1 MSLSVGI
8 VGLPN
13 VGKSTLFN
21 AVLKRQSSF
30 VPLSGTSED
39 RQAKDIAQVGNFP
52 FTTINPNVGVVDV
65 VDKRLDKLADLV
77 EKNEGK
83 RPPIVYA
90 TIQFVDIAGLVEG
103 ANKGEGLGNQFLAN
117 IREVDM
123 ILQVVRDFTDP
134 EIIREHSKNPDVD
147 SDVINNELILKDIE
161 SIDKKLKVI
170 KSVKSKER
178 EILDT
183 YSTHLNKGTLAY
195 DLRDQ
200 FEQKDYIE
208 FIKPLFL
215 LTDKEMIYVFNV
227 DESDLRLRIRI
238 DRHSDPELAEREESS
253 PSAGLDPSP
262 DERDQGDHN
271 KYKGKPVIY
280 INAKLESE
288 LSSLSSEDQKAYLKD
303 LGIEESGL
311 DKITRLCFEKLGLIS
326 FLTAG
331 VKETRAWEVERGS
344 TAVEAAGRIHTDFI
358 KNFIKAEIISYNDYV
373 QCGTKLAARGL
384 GKLRL
389 EGKDYIVQDGD
400 VIEFKI
406 GS

>member
-227 DESDLRLRIRI
+227 DESDLRLKTPSLR
-238 DRHSDPELAEREESS
+238 AERSN
-253 PSAGLDPSP
+253 LD
-262 DERDQGDHN
+262 RDQSIPKGIN
-271 KYKGKPVIY
+271 EMYKDRPVIY
-280 INAKLESE
+280 ISAKLESE

-358 KNFIKAEIISYNDYV
+358 KNFIKAEIISYNVYV
-373 QCGTKLAARGL
+373 QCGAKLAARGL